1 MEDDKYEPYEP
12 SLGEVAE
19 SISDLIARVDWLI
32 ASQNELKQS
41 MQKMMAEMTVNK
53 IESGEKDLF

>member
-1 MEDDKYEPYEP
+1 MSINEPYEP
-12 SLGEVAE
+12 SLA
-19 SISDLIARVDWLI
+19 DLTDSVKELLARVDWLI
-32 ASQNELKQS
+32 ASQHELKQS